1 MGTHV
6 CLHLPGDAEGAARP
20 SVLHMAPGSMM
31 KKGDEE
37 AIGADIEKGQLL
49 GKPDCNGKIT

>member
-1 MGTHV
+1 
-6 CLHLPGDAEGAARP
+6 
-20 SVLHMAPGSMM
+20 MAPGSMM